1 MKKLF
6 FLKSSILSFSTL
18 FLLSFLFPAFLSA
31 QNGSLDLSF
40 GNSGIAISD
49 FGNSE
54 SANSVA
60 VQNDGKIVIGGTV
73 LIGAT
78 QKFGIARYNTN
89 GTPDNSFGTNGQ
101 VVTDIDTLGD
111 CVCVKVLSNGKILG
125 LGRGM
130 HDFILVRYLSNGSKD
145 STFGMNGIVISDI
158 PNIVGAVNDMA
169 IQNDGKIVIAGSK
182 HNGGSNYDA
191 LVFRLNV
198 DATMDTSFGN
208 AGMQLLQSGAE
219 TDEIQSVKLQNDG
232 KIILGGVT
240 GTGNDRDFLLI
251 RLKSNG
257 SLDSNFGN
265 NGIQITAIG
274 PVYDICRTVCIQ
286 NDGKILASGYTYYN
300 LPNARD
306 LVIVRYNANG
316 ILDNT
321 FGNGGISV
329 VMTDS
334 VDFGSTAGV
343 LPDGKIVVGGTRKTA
358 TAFDFLLTCFNT
370 TGQLEAT
377 FGNGGATT
385 TDYMGSNFANSLA
398 VQSDGRIVVA
408 GITNNNGAGND
419 FMVARY
425 VYDISSPEGLENI
438 VNDMQHLK
446 CYPNPFS
453 DYTLIKF
460 DKNAEDASLDIFN
473 TFGQRIKRM
482 DHLNGTE
489 VILSRELLPAGLY
502 TFIVTQK
509 GVTTANGRFSIS
521 D

>member
-1 MKKLF
+1 MKTF
-6 FLKSSILSFSTL
+6 ISFSSILFLSF
-18 FLLSFLFPAFLSA
+18 FLLLSICSKA
-31 QNGSLDLSF
+31 QNGSLDLGF
-40 GNSGIAISD
+40 GNSGIATSD

-60 VQNDGKIVIGGTV
+60 VQNDGKIVVGGTV
-73 LIGAT
+73 LIGAA

-111 CVCVKVLSNGKILG
+111 CVCVKVLSNGKILA

-145 STFGMNGIVISDI
+145 STFGINGIVIADN
-158 PNIVGAVNDMA
+158 PNIVAFVYDMA
-169 IQNDGKIVIAGSK
+169 IQNDGKIVIAGSH

-198 DATMDTSFGN
+198 DATMDTTFGN
-208 AGMQLLQSGAE
+208 AGMHLLQLGLDV
-219 TDEIQSVKLQNDG
+219 DEALSVKLQNDG
-232 KIILGGVT
+232 KIVLGGIV

-251 RLKSNG
+251 RLKING
-257 SLDSNFGN
+257 SLDSTFGN
-265 NGIQITAIG
+265 NGMQITAIG

-316 ILDNT
+316 SLDNT
-321 FGNGGISV
+321 FGTGGISV

-334 VDFGSTAGV
+334 IDYGSTAGV

-358 TAFDFLLTCFNT
+358 TAYDFLLTCFNS

-385 TDYMGSNFANSLA
+385 TDYMGSNAANSLA
-398 VQSDGRIVVA
+398 VQNDGRIVVA

-419 FMVARY
+419 FMVTRY
-425 VYDISSPEGLENI
+425 VYDLPSPEGI
-438 VNDMQHLK
+438 NDNEYFKSELL
-446 CYPNPFS
+446 CYPNPF
-453 DYTLIKF
+453 YTYTVLQSHLQLYDAVLFLYDACGLPVKQLNHLYGREIKF
-460 DKNAEDASLDIFN
+460 E
-473 TFGQRIKRM
+473 
-482 DHLNGTE
+482 
-489 VILSRELLPAGLY
+489 RENLPAGIY
-502 TFIVTQK
+502 TIQLKHGTKTISRNKVIV
-509 GVTTANGRFSIS
+509 I